1 MPKLLDQGLLS
12 PVSPQRLGQPCQPKT
27 GSCAC
32 DLHSNEN
39 KKAQLG
45 QPGQSTHVESIPEYK
60 VQITNI
66 QTKTPRK
73 KNRCNFTLPSLPIQA
88 SHRRRQREPLR
99 ACFKNQITILVR
111 GQPGP
116 SWGVFLPAHS
126 SDPLAPSAPQRAVAF
141 CQGPLLNL
149 SPAVHYRT
157 VHGKDVTNCSHAPM
171 RHPSSCIGLSV
182 RCRMGVGLPKSC
194 PAGRGDGQAAAQL
207 V

>member
-1 MPKLLDQGLLS
+1 MITSSSTSGPTSLLVQHDPLHVMPKLLDQGLLS

-99 ACFKNQITILVR
+99 ACFKNQSS
-111 GQPGP
+111 
-116 SWGVFLPAHS
+116 SWSKA
-126 SDPLAPSAPQRAVAF
+126 
-141 CQGPLLNL
+141 
-149 SPAVHYRT
+149 
-157 VHGKDVTNCSHAPM
+157 SHAQV
-171 RHPSSCIGLSV
+171 GV
-182 RCRMGVGLPKSC
+182 RFCAPIR
-194 PAGRGDGQAAAQL
+194 
-207 V
+207 